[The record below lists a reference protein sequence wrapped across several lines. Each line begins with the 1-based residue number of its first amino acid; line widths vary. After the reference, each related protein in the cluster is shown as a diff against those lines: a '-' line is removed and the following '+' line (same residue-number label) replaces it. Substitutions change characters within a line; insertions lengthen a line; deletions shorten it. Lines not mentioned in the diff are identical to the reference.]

1 MFELTKKE
9 VVLIEFYPIKAIESD
24 QSTRKAVV
32 SFEFVGSNDLLDAV
46 YPQLKSQV
54 YQPDGEQVDLF
65 SGGRLTKLKRH
76 MVGNALDFGMRFAI
90 YGGSALI
97 DVVPNLSARVANA
110 TFYGLFVKPMENGV
124 CLYRF
129 NVRGD
134 FSEQDFTEV
143 KGLDVGQKVK
153 LTISRKREL

>member
-9 VVLIEFYPIKAIESD
+9 VVLTELYPIKAIESD
-24 QSTRKAVV
+24 QSARKAIV

-54 YQPDGEQVDLF
+54 YQPDGEQVDLL
-65 SGGRLTKLKRH
+65 SGGRLTKLKKH
-76 MVGNALDFGMRFAI
+76 MVGNALEFGMRFAI

-97 DVVPNLSARVANA
+97 DVAPKLSARVTNA
-110 TFYGLFVKPMENGV
+110 TSYGLFVRPMENGV

-134 FSEQDFTEV
+134 FSELDFAEV
-143 KGLDVGQKVK
+143 KSIDAGQKVN
-153 LTISRKREL
+153 LTFSRKRGL